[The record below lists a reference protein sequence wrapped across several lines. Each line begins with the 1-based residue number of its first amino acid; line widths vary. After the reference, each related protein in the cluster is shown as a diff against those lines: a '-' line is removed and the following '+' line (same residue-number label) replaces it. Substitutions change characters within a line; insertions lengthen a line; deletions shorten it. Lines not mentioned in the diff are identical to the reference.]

1 MLSSSFLDWIAQ
13 VPQRYDPA
21 EADAALRRYPLRV
34 LRRLWLL
41 VKLVLFF
48 FVAEWWSRRGFLSQD
63 PGAVAAREKRAAL
76 RFRNAVIELG
86 PTFIKIG
93 QMLATRPDILPLSYT
108 HELASLQDRVPPFDS
123 GRAMAIIRQ
132 ELGQD
137 VTSVFAEFDVRP
149 LSAASIGQV
158 HLARLVSGEQVI
170 VKVQRPNLP
179 EVIALDLAIMRRL
192 AAWAMGR
199 DLARYGVPVAKDM
212 PYVAIVD
219 RLAESL
225 YEQIDFVR
233 EAENIETFRR
243 NFRDFPGVSAPKP
256 YWDYTTTRV
265 LTEEFIEG
273 FKFDDYAGIQ
283 AAGLDYVAI
292 ANLGVRAFIKQVLED
307 GFFHAD
313 THPGNVLIRPNGEV
327 VYIDFGMVD
336 TIPADLQQILVDLF
350 IHLVHLNFDA
360 FISDL
365 IRLDFLPEQVDRS
378 RVIPIVEDIY
388 TTQMGLTG
396 RTYSTREIIDR
407 VSQVMYDYPFY
418 LPERFAFLMRSVA
431 SMEGT
436 VLAHVPDYKFLNV
449 GLPFAGKLMLNPEQ
463 RVIREKLV
471 TELMAGGELQMERL
485 LELFDYA
492 SREPTFRVGELAHG
506 GLAYLFSEE
515 GRRFRNALTTSVL
528 VPEMLA
534 LDGTLDRI
542 FGRILADPSL
552 DPFDVLHA
560 LASFLQTPEGLEWLE
575 LALPRLR
582 HLTPSSFLGAHLPAV
597 VERVTT
603 GHSVDAVLSEL
614 LPVVK
619 NMLSDRALS
628 LQPLIDWLTAWIAD
642 PLGRELM
649 LGWADLI
656 EGIGPRRRN
665 DMLYL
670 ALMVLEHPE
679 LDLAPFIAE
688 VAEFMTMPEAEPF
701 RSVAI
706 RSFEAGEVDQALV
719 QLLQRALFD
728 RALRSEM
735 AGVLWPALRFLG
747 SPEAGDTRMRLL
759 EATWKRLTTL
769 PFTLRRFE

>member
-1 MLSSSFLDWIAQ
+1 MLSNSFLDWIAQ

-21 EADAALRRYPLRV
+21 EAEAALRRYPLRV

-41 VKLVLFF
+41 VKLVLVF
-48 FVAEWWSRRGFLSQD
+48 FVANWWGRRAFLSKD
-63 PGAVAAREKRAAL
+63 PDAVAAREQRAAV
-76 RFRNAVIELG
+76 RFRKAIIELG

-93 QMLATRPDILPLSYT
+93 QILATRPDILPLSYT
-108 HELASLQDRVPPFDS
+108 RELASLQDRVPPFDS
-123 GRAMAIIRQ
+123 GQAMAIIRH

-137 VTSVFAEFDVRP
+137 VTELYAEFDVRP

-158 HLARLVSGEQVI
+158 HLARLKTGEAVV

-179 EVIALDLAIMRRL
+179 EIIALDLAIMRRL
-192 AAWAMGR
+192 AAWAMGK
-199 DLARYGVPVAKDM
+199 DLSRYGVPVAKDM

-225 YEQIDFVR
+225 YEQIDFIR

-243 NFRDFPGVSAPKP
+243 NFRDFPGVAAPKP
-256 YWDYTTTRV
+256 YWDHTTTRV
-265 LTEEFIEG
+265 LTEEYIEG
-273 FKFDDYAGIQ
+273 FKFDDYEGIR

-336 TIPADLQQILVDLF
+336 TIPADLQQVLVDLF
-350 IHLVHLNFDA
+350 IHLVHLNFDG

-378 RVIPIVEDIY
+378 RVLPIVEDIY

-396 RTYSTREIIDR
+396 KTYSTREILDR

-449 GLPFAGKLMLNPEQ
+449 GMPFAGKLMLNPEQ

-471 TELMAGGELQMERL
+471 TELMAGGELQLDRL
-485 LELFDYA
+485 LELFEYA
-492 SREPTFRVGELAHG
+492 SREPTFRVGELLPGA
-506 GLAYLFSEE
+506 LAYVLSEE
-515 GRRFRNALTTSVL
+515 GRRFRAALTVAVL
-528 VPEMLA
+528 APEMLA
-534 LDGTLDRI
+534 VEGTLDRI
-542 FGRILADPSL
+542 LGRMLADPSV
-552 DPFDVLHA
+552 DPFEVLHA
-560 LASFLQTPEGLEWLE
+560 IAAFLQTPEGLEWLE

-582 HLTPSSFLGAHLPAV
+582 YLMPTTFLGARLPAMV
-597 VERVTT
+597 DRLVES
-603 GHSVDAVLSEL
+603 HSVDGVLAELVPAV
-614 LPVVK
+614 K
-619 NMLSDRALS
+619 GMLSDRALS
-628 LQPLIDWLTAWIAD
+628 LQPLVDWLTAWFTD
-642 PLGRELM
+642 PQGRELV
-649 LGWADLI
+649 LGWAGLV
-656 EGIGPRRRN
+656 EQIGPRRRN
-665 DMLYL
+665 DMMYVAL
-670 ALMVLEHPE
+670 AALEHPE
-679 LDLAPFIAE
+679 LDLAPFIGAL
-688 VAEFMTMPEAEPF
+688 ADLMTAPEAEGF

-706 RSFEAGEVDQALV
+706 RWFETGEVDQALV
-719 QLLQRALFD
+719 QLLQRAFFD
-728 RALRSEM
+728 QALRSEM

-769 PFTLRRFE
+769 PFNLRRFS

>member
-1 MLSSSFLDWIAQ
+1 M
-13 VPQRYDPA
+13 PHRYDPA

-34 LRRLWLL
+34 LKRLWLL
-41 VKLVLFF
+41 VKMVMVFF
-48 FVAEWWSRRGFLSQD
+48 MAEWWGRRGFLSRE
-63 PGAVAAREKRAAL
+63 PEAVAAREKRAAA
-76 RFRNAVIELG
+76 RFRDAIVELG

-93 QMLATRPDILPLSYT
+93 QMLATRPDILPLTYT

-123 GRAMAIIRQ
+123 GEALAIIRH
-132 ELGQD
+132 ELGQE
-137 VTSVFAEFDVRP
+137 VTSLFAEFDVRP

-158 HLARLVSGEQVI
+158 HLARLVTGEQVI

-179 EVIALDLAIMRRL
+179 DIIALDLAIMRRV

-199 DLARYGVPVAKDM
+199 DLSRYGVPVAKDM

-225 YEQIDFVR
+225 YEQIDFLQ
-233 EAENIETFRR
+233 EAENIEIFRR

-265 LTEEFIEG
+265 LTEEYIAG
-273 FKFDDYAGIQ
+273 FKFDDYEGIKE
-283 AAGLDYVAI
+283 AGLDYVAI

-313 THPGNVLIRPNGEV
+313 THPGNVLIRPDGEV

-336 TIPADLQQILVDLF
+336 TLPADLQQVLVDLF
-350 IHLVHLNFDA
+350 IHLVHLNFDG

-365 IRLDFLPEQVDRS
+365 IRLEFLPEAVDRA
-378 RVIPIVEDIY
+378 RVLPIVEDIY

-396 RTYSTREIIDR
+396 KTYSTREILDR

-449 GLPFAGKLMLNPEQ
+449 GMPFAGKLMLNPEQ

-471 TELMAGGELQMERL
+471 TELMAGEGLQLDRL
-485 LELFDYA
+485 LELFDFA
-492 SREPTFRVGELAHG
+492 SREPTFRVGELMQGALG
-506 GLAYLFSEE
+506 YVFSEE

-528 VPEMLA
+528 SPEVLA
-534 LDGTLDRI
+534 PDDTLDRI
-542 FGRILADPSL
+542 FGRLLADPSL
-552 DPFDVLHA
+552 DPYEILHA
-560 LASFLQTPEGLEWLE
+560 VAGFLQTTEGLEWLE

-582 HLTPSSFLGAHLPAV
+582 YLLPTSLLGARLPTMVDRLLA
-597 VERVTT
+597 
-603 GHSVDAVLSEL
+603 GHSVDGVLDEL
-614 LPVVK
+614 LPAIK
-619 NMLSDRALS
+619 SMLADHALS
-628 LQPLIDWLTAWIAD
+628 LQPLIDWLTAWLAD
-642 PLGRELM
+642 PLGRKLII
-649 LGWADLI
+649 GWAELV
-656 EGIGPRRRN
+656 EKIGPRRRN
-665 DMLYL
+665 ELLYVAL
-670 ALMVLEHPE
+670 AALEHPE
-679 LDLAPFIAE
+679 LDLAPFIGEA
-688 VAEFMTMPEAEPF
+688 VDFLTDPEAEVF
-701 RSVAI
+701 RTIGI
-706 RSFEAGEVDQALV
+706 RSFEAGEVDQALI
-719 QLLQRALFD
+719 QLLQRTLFD

-747 SPEAGDTRMRLL
+747 SPEANDTRMRLM
-759 EATWKRLTTL
+759 EATWKRLTSL
-769 PFTLRRFE
+769 PFPLRRFL

>member
-1 MLSSSFLDWIAQ
+1 MFPDWIAQ

-41 VKLVLFF
+41 VKLVLVF
-48 FVAEWWSRRGFLSQD
+48 FVTDWWSRRGFLSKE
-63 PGAVAAREKRAAL
+63 PAAAAAREKRAAV
-76 RFRNAVIELG
+76 RFRDAIVELG

-93 QMLATRPDILPLSYT
+93 QMLATRPDILPLGYT
-108 HELASLQDRVPPFDS
+108 HELATLQDRVPPFDS

-132 ELGQD
+132 ELGRD
-137 VTSVFAEFDVRP
+137 VTAIFAEFDVRP

-158 HLARLVSGEQVI
+158 HLARLVTGEQVI

-179 EVIALDLAIMRRL
+179 EIIALDLAIMRRL

-199 DLARYGVPVAKDM
+199 DLSKFGVPVAKDM

-225 YEQIDFVR
+225 YEQIDFIR

-265 LTEEFIEG
+265 LTEEYIEG
-273 FKFDDYAGIQ
+273 FKFDDYEGIR

-307 GFFHAD
+307 GYFHAD
-313 THPGNVLIRPNGEV
+313 THPGNVLIRPSGEV

-336 TIPADLQQILVDLF
+336 TIPPDLQQVLVDLF

-365 IRLDFLPEQVDRS
+365 IRLDFLPEQVDRA

-388 TTQMGLTG
+388 TTQMGLSG

-471 TELMAGGELQMERL
+471 TELMAGGELQLDRL

-492 SREPTFRVGELAHG
+492 SREPTFRVGELAQG
-506 GLAYLFSEE
+506 ALAYLFSEE
-515 GRRFRNALTTSVL
+515 GRRFRSALTTSVL

-534 LDGTLDRI
+534 PDGTLDRI
-542 FGRILADPSL
+542 FGRILADPSV
-552 DPFDVLHA
+552 DPYEVLHA
-560 LASFLQTPEGLEWLE
+560 LAAFLQTPEGLEWLE

-582 HLTPSSFLGAHLPAV
+582 YLLPSSFLGARLPAMV
-597 VERVTT
+597 DRLVA
-603 GHSVDAVLSEL
+603 GHSVDSVLTEL
-614 LPVVK
+614 MPVVK
-619 NMLSDRALS
+619 GMLSDRALS
-628 LQPLIDWLTAWIAD
+628 LQPLIDWLTAWFAD
-642 PLGRELM
+642 PVGRELV
-649 LGWADLI
+649 LGWAGLV
-656 EGIGPRRRN
+656 EQIGPARRN
-665 DMLYL
+665 DMLYV
-670 ALMVLEHPE
+670 ALMALEHPE
-679 LDLAPFIAE
+679 LDLAPLIGELADLL
-688 VAEFMTMPEAEPF
+688 TTPEAETF
-701 RSVAI
+701 RNVAI
-706 RSFEAGEVDQALV
+706 RWFETGEVDQAML

-735 AGVLWPALRFLG
+735 FGVLLPALRFLG

-759 EATWKRLTTL
+759 EATWKRLTSF
-769 PFTLRRFE
+769 PFTLRRFP